1 MVSEKKIM
9 KKTAV
14 ENQKEV
20 KNKETAYQRRPN
32 ERGSALVMVLL
43 ISSLLMV
50 ASIGILLEASLN
62 TANVTD
68 AISEQQAFQS
78 AESGIQTAINALRQ
92 NAVPNPLINT
102 SSASHLDNRISFR
115 KAVTPSIS
123 NIPGDTSTEARLSRW
138 MNYNYTPS
146 GVTNPDRIV
155 LSNGTGSSYNP
166 QTGYAYSVTVTDPD
180 DTGNRLDFSTT
191 GTING
196 QSTPFSQN
204 GVAFTY
210 SPKSLTTL
218 NVSNGATPATDLG
231 SFGVFTISGGT
242 ITADIPFTIVIDMTE
257 PFYAQRVIR
266 GFITK
271 GTITSTSMGTVKLR
285 LDSDTYEL
293 MGSEISLTGTT
304 SVTIDGKDY
313 EEIPLIRN
321 SSKTISAAMTQAE
334 PLRLMLRS
342 VGYGPRGS
350 QKVLEVFIRKNLFDG
365 LTAPSTLTLVGGSS
379 GFTFN
384 AGQSQNVT
392 YSGVDV
398 TNSNIVIPPIGAT
411 NNDNLATVIANLEGS
426 SSKADVY
433 GTPANV
439 NGEMPAWLK
448 SPQALERTIAALEEK
463 AKASGRYYTNGQT
476 PDGFG
481 NVSTATGVTFVNGN
495 VSLNQDGGG
504 ILVCTGKLTLHGN
517 FSFEGLII
525 VIGTGGVDRTGGG
538 NGALRGNVV
547 IAPYNRNNVGSDFLT
562 PIYDMS
568 GGGNSE
574 MRYNSSS
581 VGNGQEAL
589 SNFVLG
595 VAEK

>member
-1 MVSEKKIM
+1 M

-14 ENQKEV
+14 
-20 KNKETAYQRRPN
+20 KNTKGLETAYQRRPN

-68 AISEQQAFQS
+68 AISEQQAFQA

-92 NAVPNPLINT
+92 NAAPNPLINT

-115 KAVTPSIS
+115 KAVTPTIS
-123 NIPGDTSTEARLSRW
+123 NKPGDTSAEARLSRW
-138 MNYNYTPS
+138 INYNYTPP
-146 GVTNPDRIV
+146 GATNPDRVV
-155 LSNGTGSSYNP
+155 LSNGTGTSYNP

-180 DTGNRLDFSTT
+180 DTGSRLDFSTT

-196 QSTPFSQN
+196 QSPPFGQN
-204 GVAFTY
+204 GILFTY

-218 NVSNGATPATDLG
+218 NVSNGTAPATNLG
-231 SFGVFTISGGT
+231 SFGVFTNSGGT

-257 PFYAQRVIR
+257 PFFAQRVIR

-271 GTITSTSMGTVKLR
+271 GTITATSMGTVKLR

-293 MGSEISLTGTT
+293 MGSQTTLTEADT
-304 SVTIDGKDY
+304 VTIDGRDY
-313 EEIPLIRN
+313 EEIPLVLN
-321 SSKTISAAMTQAE
+321 SFKTISATTTQAE

-350 QKVLEVFIRKNLFDG
+350 QKTLEVFIRKNLFDG
-365 LTAPSTLTLVGGSS
+365 LTAPATLTLVGGSS
-379 GFTFN
+379 GFSFN

-392 YSGVDV
+392 YSGIDV
-398 TNSNIVIPPIGAT
+398 NNPSIVLPPIGTT
-411 NNDNLATVIANLEGS
+411 NNSNLAAVIANLEGS
-426 SSKADVY
+426 SNKADIY
-433 GTPANV
+433 GTPSNV
-439 NGEMPAWLK
+439 SGEMPAWLK
-448 SPQALERTIAALEEK
+448 SPQALERTVAALEEK
-463 AKASGRYYTNGQT
+463 ARASGRYYTNGQT
-476 PDGFG
+476 PAGFG

-504 ILVCTGKLTLHGN
+504 ILVVTGKLTLHGN

-525 VIGTGGVDRTGGG
+525 VIGAGGVDRTGGG
-538 NGALRGNVV
+538 NGSLRGNVV
-547 IAPYNRNNVGSDFLT
+547 IAPYNRNSIGSDFGT
-562 PIYDMS
+562 PLYDIS